1 MQRSPAKNAE
11 NQENTK
17 EQAGPYI
24 CGLVSRRDDFALDF
38 ALKAAARSGG

>member
-17 EQAGPYI
+17 E
-24 CGLVSRRDDFALDF
+24 
-38 ALKAAARSGG
+38 LKAAARSAG

>member
-11 NQENTK
+11 NQENSM
-17 EQAGPYI
+17 EQADPVPFI
-24 CGLVSRRDDFALDF
+24 KVLDF